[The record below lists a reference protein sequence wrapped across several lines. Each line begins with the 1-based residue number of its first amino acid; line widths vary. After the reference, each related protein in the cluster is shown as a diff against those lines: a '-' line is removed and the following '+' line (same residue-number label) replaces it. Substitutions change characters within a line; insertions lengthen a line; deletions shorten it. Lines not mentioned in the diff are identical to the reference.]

1 MDRLV
6 AFGCSSQSTWPQI
19 VSNKLGMECTN
30 ANTTTTSNRLIM
42 HEIINFPLLATDTV
56 IVVWANPDTKDI
68 LYNKDDYKIMNNHYI
83 SYTRLYLEKHN
94 LPNLH
99 ITSSQDIDHPLIYD
113 IDWSSIESQ
122 EELANRIYKR
132 MTEG

>member
-19 VSNKLGMECTN
+19 VSNKLGMECVN

-42 HEIINFPLLATDTV
+42 HEIISFPLLATDTV

-83 SYTRLYLEKHN
+83 SYTRLYLENIISLTCILQALK
-94 LPNLH
+94 
-99 ITSSQDIDHPLIYD
+99 I
-113 IDWSSIESQ
+113 
-122 EELANRIYKR
+122 
-132 MTEG
+132 

>member
-6 AFGCSSQSTWPQI
+6 AFGCSSQSTWPQL
-19 VSNKLGMECTN
+19 VSNKLGMESIN
-30 ANTTTTSNRLIM
+30 ANTATISNRLIM
-42 HEIINFPLLATDTV
+42 HEIINFPLLSTDTV
-56 IVVWANPDTKDI
+56 IAVWANPDTRDT

-99 ITSSQDIDHPLIYD
+99 ITCSQDIDHPLIYD
-113 IDWSSIESQ
+113 IDQSTFESQ
-122 EELANRIYKR
+122 EELANRIHKR